1 MRNILLIIDL
11 QKDFIYGSL
20 TVPGATQ
27 VLPAI
32 NEVKDRFDL
41 VYFTLDWHPVNHCSF
56 REQGGPWPV
65 HCVHH
70 TAGAALDE
78 SVLFGLPEEKTRFI
92 LKGCVQG
99 PEEYG
104 AFVGFD
110 PANQDL
116 FAPGDE
122 VVICG
127 SQVFDWPALLGEL
140 FQFLLKMSLWEAASL
155 PHGPPTP
162 CM

>member
-1 MRNILLIIDL
+1 M
-11 QKDFIYGSL
+11 
-20 TVPGATQ
+20 
-27 VLPAI
+27 
-32 NEVKDRFDL
+32 
-41 VYFTLDWHPVNHCSF
+41 
-56 REQGGPWPV
+56 

-70 TAGAALDE
+70 TTGAALDE

-110 PANQDL
+110 PAHQDL

-127 SQVFDWPALLGEL
+127 IAAEYCVLES
-140 FQFLLKMSLWEAASL
+140 LKNLYAISRQIGFGVKVYLDGTAKFASYDTVKAFMAEN
-155 PHGPPTP
+155 GIQEYKK
-162 CM
+162 